1 MTTPKLITAA
11 HAAELLGISKPTFYQ
26 LAEET
31 GGLLKPHK
39 TTGGTSMWL
48 LDNVLQFLAIRDA
61 AEAERR
67 NMLLVKWGSEAAD
80 KVG

>member
-1 MTTPKLITAA
+1 MTTPQLISAA

-26 LAEET
+26 LAEDT

-39 TTGGTSMWL
+39 TTGGTQMWV

-61 AEAERR
+61 AETERR
-67 NMLLVKWGSEAAD
+67 QALLTSWGMESEQT
-80 KVG
+80 GS